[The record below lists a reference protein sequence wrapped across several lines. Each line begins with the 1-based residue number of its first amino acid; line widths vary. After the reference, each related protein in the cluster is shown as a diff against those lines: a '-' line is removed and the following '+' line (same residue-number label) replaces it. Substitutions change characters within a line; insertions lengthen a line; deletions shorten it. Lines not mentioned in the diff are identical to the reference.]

1 MPKSEREETLSA
13 LTTRIFSALLDELIL
28 DATLQSHHEVA
39 RGRAV
44 CPVCNTQCGSVHVSG
59 SSAGASQSGVGAS
72 ATSRSDTPSS
82 SGEHKTSATA
92 NGSAGTGS
100 STPTSVKVDGTAFL
114 DCVSCGR
121 QIASNRYAPH
131 LSNCMGLSSSRR
143 GAVRGNPKSKP
154 ASDPGRSPSPDSD
167 GNISDERS
175 HNAKGKGKAK
185 GKRGADESD
194 FSLKRKRPTSP
205 QSSPN
210 KKSKKGKAS
219 GSPVS
224 RVKANPDLGMPSNSH
239 YSPTTKSQSK
249 IPSKLR
255 DSSTASFLDR
265 SSASSR
271 SSSPEGVY
279 VATPASSLSA
289 QSPHLATTA
298 IGTGGNSRGRPL
310 GTGPPRRPSPPRP
323 LAIHPSHFGLDV
335 EEGEETGSS
344 TDTSDSS

>member
-1 MPKSEREETLSA
+1 MSA

-82 SGEHKTSATA
+82 SGEPKTSATA

-100 STPTSVKVDGTAFL
+100 STPTSVKVDGTTYL

-131 LSNCMGLSSSRR
+131 LSNCMGLATSRR
-143 GAVRGNPKSKP
+143 GAVRGNTKSKP
-154 ASDPGRSPSPDSD
+154 ASDPGRSPSPGSD
-167 GNISDERS
+167 GGNISDERS
-175 HNAKGKGKAK
+175 NNAKGKGKAK
-185 GKRGADESD
+185 GKKAADESD

-205 QSSPN
+205 QTSPN
-210 KKSKKGKAS
+210 KRSKKGKAS

-224 RVKANPDLGMPSNSH
+224 RVKADPDLVGMPSNSH
-239 YSPTTKSQSK
+239 YSPTTNSQSK

-271 SSSPEGVY
+271 SSSPEGIY
-279 VATPASSLSA
+279 VATPTSSFSA
-289 QSPHLATTA
+289 QSPRLATGA
-298 IGTGGNSRGRPL
+298 IGNGGNSRGRPQ
-310 GTGPPRRPSPPRP
+310 GTGPLRRPSPPRP
-323 LAIHPSHFGLDV
+323 LAIHPPHFGLDV

-344 TDTSDSS
+344 TDTSDGS